1 MKMKYLVSLR
11 PNYFIFMKNE
21 IFGLTETKLF
31 HFQRIFKSGGGGG
44 RGVQVK
50 PPLDPPLASYKYS
63 MDVNEGIYS
72 KIATSNHT

>member
-1 MKMKYLVSLR
+1 M
-11 PNYFIFMKNE
+11 
-21 IFGLTETKLF
+21 
-31 HFQRIFKSGGGGG
+31 GGGSAG

-50 PPLDPPLASYKYS
+50 PPLDPPLVSYKYS